1 MIKNYILL
9 FSIAL
14 FLAACGPKKEI
25 AKTSDEITY
34 ARILFYNVENLFDT
48 LDAEGKSDAEYTP
61 GSEKNWN
68 TEKYYH
74 KLSQLSKVIAAA
86 DTGFFPELIA
96 LSEIENAEV
105 VLDLAKTDLLKDQ
118 KYQLIHQESPDQR
131 GIDVALMHTNKYSPL
146 YSEFVLVDLPGAR
159 TNTRDILYSK
169 GVLYNDTVHLFVN
182 HWPSRYGG
190 KEKSDPKR
198 AFTAAVLREKV
209 DSIQK
214 SEDRAQIIIMGDFND
229 YPADSSLSYVLAAK
243 ESLSEDPDELVNL
256 AWKAELAGKGSYNY
270 KGHWGCLDQFIVS
283 GNLFSSNLKADYS
296 SYIIVK
302 KEWMLYTNKK
312 GEQSPSRTYGGKN
325 HYGGYSDHLPVLL
338 KLEMVKD

>member
-1 MIKNYILL
+1 M
-9 FSIAL
+9 
-14 FLAACGPKKEI
+14 
-25 AKTSDEITY
+25 
-34 ARILFYNVENLFDT
+34 
-48 LDAEGKSDAEYTP
+48 
-61 GSEKNWN
+61 
-68 TEKYYH
+68 
-74 KLSQLSKVIAAA
+74 
-86 DTGFFPELIA
+86 
-96 LSEIENAEV
+96 
-105 VLDLAKTDLLKDQ
+105 
-118 KYQLIHQESPDQR
+118 
-131 GIDVALMHTNKYSPL
+131 
-146 YSEFVLVDLPGAR
+146 
-159 TNTRDILYSK
+159 
-169 GVLYNDTVHLFVN
+169 HLFVN